1 MPRRIVHIS
10 EIDSENILFGKT
22 LRKKISDVISCEIK
36 YNPIHGPKMTMGSDI
51 IKNNNYFYI
60 DLVFNKTAN
69 NKKLLQFIEDVD
81 RLAITE
87 IYENRLLWY
96 PQMSDDLSLLQI
108 EHDFIPTI
116 KPSTVYSDRKSLK
129 LKVPCDLIELYDHDH
144 VRLPYKLVKENYEV
158 IPILNVRGLKLENEH
173 ICVEWE
179 ILQLMVTVDIDVNIE
194 FKKCVMHE
202 EPSESEPDA
211 TPENSDE
218 D

>member
-1 MPRRIVHIS
+1 MPRKLIHIS
-10 EIDSENILFGKT
+10 ELDSENLSFGRT
-22 LRKKISDVISCEIK
+22 QRKKASDAVYCEIK
-36 YNPIHGPKMTMGSDI
+36 YNPIHGPKMIMGSDI
-51 IKNNNYFYI
+51 IKHNNDFYV
-60 DLVFNKTAN
+60 DLVFDKTSN

-87 IYENRLLWY
+87 IYENHLLWY
-96 PQMSDDLSLLQI
+96 PQMTDDLSLLRI
-108 EHDFIPTI
+108 EHDFIPTV
-116 KPSTVYSDRKSLK
+116 KPSTVYTNRKSLK
-129 LKVPCDLIELYDHDH
+129 LKIPCDHIELYDHDR
-144 VRLPYKLVKENYEV
+144 VRLPYKLVKEKCEA

-179 ILQLMVTVDIDVNIE
+179 ILQLMVSVDVDIKVG
-194 FKKCVMHE
+194 FRGCVLHE